1 MVPWHLRRGVDS
13 EIMTVMFRA
22 FIIIHR
28 GLEVFQW
35 FFVDFCWS
43 IWVPSKEP
51 TGGKPHVFLVSLLLN
66 LISPRACYQLEK
78 TSGQRNK
85 VLSSIRRQ
93 EVCKTKVDDELGDG
107 PWVWRPLDLVLWYKK
122 KTIPFTKCHQNWQ
135 ALILPYWHSYLL
147 QELWK
152 LGLQHYSCEKPHR
165 PSHRNLERGVSSPKG
180 PSRSEYPQ
188 ETSG

>member
-107 PWVWRPLDLVLWYKK
+107 FFGTRTWVVGMETTWSCPLIQK
-122 KTIPFTKCHQNWQ
+122 KTNSFHKVPSKLASTNPPILAFLSFTGIVEVRITTLQLRKTSQ
-135 ALILPYWHSYLL
+135 AKS
-147 QELWK
+147 
-152 LGLQHYSCEKPHR
+152 
-165 PSHRNLERGVSSPKG
+165 
-180 PSRSEYPQ
+180 
-188 ETSG
+188 